1 MLKYL
6 ERLIHRREKPP
17 SPPRADLKARFKLK
31 YTYFKEL
38 IASNDEILVLITDL
52 QEKLTGNYVFGM
64 AYIRSAATRAAF
76 HAFRMVKNLNLISG
90 DKHPGLYDSL
100 ENINNNIRSEL
111 YQKKELPI
119 TELVIPYTAVHK
131 DMIDSVG
138 GKNAPLGEIKNRVN
152 LTIPDGFVITTYA
165 YQYFLEENDLQD
177 EINKRN
183 MQLNLKDPQSVEQVS
198 EEIQGLIITAPVPAK
213 LEEAILNAYQELAD
227 RLGRE
232 PRVSLRSSAIG
243 EDSEL

>member
-1 MLKYL
+1 MLEYL
-6 ERLIHRREKPP
+6 KKLIRRREKPP
-17 SPPRADLKARFKLK
+17 SPLRADLKARFKLK
-31 YTYFKEL
+31 YAHSKEL

-64 AYIRSAATRAAF
+64 AYIRSTATRAAF

-90 DKHPGLYDSL
+90 DKYPGLYDSL
-100 ENINNNIRSEL
+100 EKINLR
-111 YQKKELPI
+111 
-119 TELVIPYTAVHK
+119 
-131 DMIDSVG
+131 G
-138 GKNAPLGEIKNRVN
+138 
-152 LTIPDGFVITTYA
+152 
-165 YQYFLEENDLQD
+165 
-177 EINKRN
+177 
-183 MQLNLKDPQSVEQVS
+183 PQSVEQIS

-243 EDSEL
+243 EDSELSYAGQYLSALNVPREKIIQTYEALAKVPILSFPQRF